1 MPANLTIEFYQQI
14 LDTSSNFSEEKVQSI
29 ANGQYPIILAKDNKF
44 EHKYITA
51 DELSLHHHY
60 DATDSDVEAQYAL
73 HGYSPIVYDG
83 FDTGGLPFKVI
94 EQTETTGE

>member
-1 MPANLTIEFYQQI
+1 MQANLTIEFYQQI
-14 LDTSSNFSEEKVQSI
+14 LDTSTMFSEEKVQSI

-51 DELSLHHHY
+51 DELSLYHHY
-60 DATDSDVEAQYAL
+60 DAIDSDVEAQYAL

-83 FDTGGLPFKVI
+83 FDTGGLPYKVI
-94 EQTETTGE
+94 EQVEAPAE